1 METAHEGTS
10 HRGLKDSKAGVGV
23 QELCRKHSISDPT
36 FNKVADEI
44 RGPGRQRCEKTAPTA
59 RKKPAIETA
68 GGRAS
73 AGHPDTEGDHHK
85 TLVMPKAKRTAALL
99 LVARSRL
106 SQRRNW

>member
-44 RGPGRQRCEKTAPTA
+44 RGPGRQRCGKNCTHC
-59 RKKPAIETA
+59 KKNL
-68 GGRAS
+68 RL
-73 AGHPDTEGDHHK
+73 K
-85 TLVMPKAKRTAALL
+85 Q
-99 LVARSRL
+99 LVAEQAL
-106 SQRRNW
+106 DIQTLKVITTKHW